1 MRSSVR
7 WIAAMML
14 LAGGSVAVSQST
26 PASTAPTAPT
36 APTVPT
42 VPAPTAPATTRPSA
56 DAVLDRLLGPSDSIA
71 RPIAP
76 QPRPGPAASGADA
89 APTVSSGVSPGLSPG
104 VSPGLSSGIGAAG
117 ASTGTIQREGTF
129 VVDRMGRLSRS
140 ADGRTWEF
148 AFESD
153 GVALSDPPVVL
164 IPNLKLMS
172 MEDAIS
178 AANQDLRFRV
188 TGMLTEYRG
197 RNHLMLE
204 KVVVVQGR

>member
-26 PASTAPTAPT
+26 PASTTPAST

-76 QPRPGPAASGADA
+76 ELR
-89 APTVSSGVSPGLSPG
+89 L
-104 VSPGLSSGIGAAG
+104 
-117 ASTGTIQREGTF
+117 
-129 VVDRMGRLSRS
+129 RMSCWR
-140 ADGRTWEF
+140 
-148 AFESD
+148 
-153 GVALSDPPVVL
+153 
-164 IPNLKLMS
+164 
-172 MEDAIS
+172 
-178 AANQDLRFRV
+178 
-188 TGMLTEYRG
+188 
-197 RNHLMLE
+197 
-204 KVVVVQGR
+204 

>member
-1 MRSSVR
+1 
-7 WIAAMML
+7 MML

-26 PASTAPTAPT
+26 PASTTPASTV
-36 APTVPT
+36 PTVPT

-89 APTVSSGVSPGLSPG
+89 APTVSSGATSSAPG
-104 VSPGLSSGIGAAG
+104 VSPGLSSGIGAAS

>member
-1 MRSSVR
+1 
-7 WIAAMML
+7 MML

-26 PASTAPTAPT
+26 PASTTPASTV
-36 APTVPT
+36 PTVPT